1 MIWGIVIR
9 FMLETFL
16 SVILSIC
23 LNFYFFSTET
33 VSETVSGVITIIIA
47 TAYTYL
53 SFYAFFIF
61 YFKRRKLKLIIFV
74 SKYGAFYEELRIQ
87 SRMALLYNIFFMIR
101 RLIFVSVIII
111 LNSHSMI

>member
-33 VSETVSGVITIIIA
+33 VSETASGVITIIIA
-47 TAYTYL
+47 AAYTYL
-53 SFYAFFIF
+53 SFYAFFIL
-61 YFKRRKLKLIIFV
+61 YFKRRKLKHIVFV
-74 SKYGAFYEELRIQ
+74 
-87 SRMALLYNIFFMIR
+87 
-101 RLIFVSVIII
+101 
-111 LNSHSMI
+111 